1 MGPSRFLLQPP
12 QLAHRVDN
20 GADPNETVEIN
31 DLLSSTSLPQA
42 EQVSVL
48 EDPELGY
55 GGVAVCGTGARA
67 IDLCHHDPRLCSRRP
82 YGFSAEANRP
92 AIRVARSTIIKF
104 EFKVQSRFRG
114 GLTF

>member
-1 MGPSRFLLQPP
+1 MPMGPSRFLLQPP

-55 GGVAVCGTGARA
+55 GGSRFAGPVPELSTCAIMILGFAVVGLMAFRRKQT
-67 IDLCHHDPRLCSRRP
+67 DPQFVWPDPR
-82 YGFSAEANRP
+82 
-92 AIRVARSTIIKF
+92 
-104 EFKVQSRFRG
+104 
-114 GLTF
+114 